1 MASAMFE
8 QCLLCKSDVSH
19 GTNKVKRKKFYG
31 SKAGKV
37 REIIDKLLREHFQ
50 SDVSE
55 CGMHVESYICHKC
68 IQQVE
73 GLPQLLHRAEMEKK
87 AVLDMLDSSIVR
99 TRGSKLKRKRLY
111 SDDLEETT
119 PEVIQQSSEAPE
131 SSKDVKVSVSHI
143 VSY

>member
-1 MASAMFE
+1 M
-8 QCLLCKSDVSH
+8 
-19 GTNKVKRKKFYG
+19 KRKKFYG

-37 REIIDKLLREHFQ
+37 REIIHNLLREHFQ

-99 TRGSKLKRKRLY
+99 TRRSKLKRKRLY

-119 PEVIQQSSEAPE
+119 PEVIQQSTEAPE
-131 SSKDVKVSVSHI
+131 SSKDVKVSVSHT

>member
-1 MASAMFE
+1 MASAMLKH
-8 QCLLCKSDVSH
+8 CLLCKSDVSQ

-37 REIIDKLLREHFQ
+37 REIRDNLLREHFQ

-55 CGMHVESYICHKC
+55 CGMHIESYICHKC
-68 IQQVE
+68 IQQVK

-99 TRGSKLKRKRLY
+99 TRQSKLKRKRLY

-119 PEVIQQSSEAPE
+119 SEVIQQSTEAPE